1 MNLRIAP
8 LLFAV
13 PHQTLGSRTN
23 GSAYGRVRQVTFK
36 KDRAFVL
43 PVRRTALVRCSTLPK
58 LWGSSTN
65 SDSTMK
71 AALKEA
77 IQKGAPLYNS
87 GDTTGCWRLY
97 SQTAEFLVEGGLAT
111 GCAKKRLQGAIE
123 EGRSAGLQGRSSDA
137 AWALRNAFDE
147 ILMGS
152 QPTSG
157 AGSSGVRRPGEA
169 WSLLEVGSKDPSVSF
184 DAAGFGPVN
193 DSVMGGRSSCTLQ
206 IGRDDLGA
214 PMVVFSGELSSAG
227 GGGFA
232 SVRTEPRRWGCEDA
246 DGLLVEARGDGR
258 HYKVNIM
265 AEGVQPGVAYRM
277 DFVANGE
284 WGRIKLPF
292 SRFTPSFRG
301 NIVEAPELRGGR
313 MVQMAIMV
321 SKLTDKGMPTPD
333 YRVGNFKL
341 EIKSIKAYKN

>member
-1 MNLRIAP
+1 M
-8 LLFAV
+8 
-13 PHQTLGSRTN
+13 Q
-23 GSAYGRVRQVTFK
+23 
-36 KDRAFVL
+36 
-43 PVRRTALVRCSTLPK
+43 
-58 LWGSSTN
+58 
-65 SDSTMK
+65 

-184 DAAGFGPVN
+184 
-193 DSVMGGRSSCTLQ
+193 
-206 IGRDDLGA
+206 DDLGA